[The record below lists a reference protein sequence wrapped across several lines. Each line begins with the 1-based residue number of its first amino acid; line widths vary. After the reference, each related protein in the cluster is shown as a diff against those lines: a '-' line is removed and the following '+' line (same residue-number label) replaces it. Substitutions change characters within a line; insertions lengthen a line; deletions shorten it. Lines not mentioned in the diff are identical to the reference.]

1 MWVSNGN
8 GMVDATAIRKDG
20 KRIIAR
26 NANAELIE
34 TFETEYDAQVVLDA
48 IYASLYNGDNIY
60 RFLKRKD
67 AGVQS

>member
-1 MWVSNGN
+1 MWVSNEN
-8 GMVDATAIRKDG
+8 SMVNANAIRRTG
-20 KRIIAR
+20 KKIIAR

-34 TFETEYDAQVVLDA
+34 TFETEYEAKVVLDA

-60 RFLKRKD
+60 KFTKRKD